1 MENTLLFILIAIS
14 TITLVL
20 SIISIIIS
28 SKNKQDDTSKVVTEI
43 NSENQKQLS
52 ILRQELTAS
61 TQQSVK
67 SMGDMISDNQKQ
79 FSQSQQ
85 EKLDTL
91 ESRMKTFSLENEQKL
106 DLIRKSVESSPTFRR
121 ITTSSLRKCV
131 KPLTKSCRTLLRKR

>member
-106 DLIRKSVESSPTFRR
+106 
-121 ITTSSLRKCV
+121 
-131 KPLTKSCRTLLRKR
+131 